1 MRRTSSFP
9 TVWRFGLAVFA
20 LVAATQYAIDTFH
33 APQGVRS
40 GVLDNG
46 LFRGGFLRERG
57 PTTFVVDALPP
68 GSPLIAAGVV
78 PGDRLRWSDPVG
90 RWHNVPVGESFD
102 LTVIHGSESRVI
114 RVTTPARSETTRFA
128 VANYVLD
135 NLSRLA
141 TLVVAFI
148 VGWRRSDL
156 AAFRWLAIGGLMEAN
171 QFPFAAPAAA
181 HLPWLDFLSSVSQEL
196 ALGAMVFFA
205 INYPDD
211 RPVGLRAW
219 LKRWYPWYFG
229 ALVAVTLYYYA
240 RLYSGYHEPWVGP
253 LNRINAIVLPIL
265 FVVSMLLAWYRA
277 QGETR
282 IRLQWILATL
292 GSIMVAVLIGNLNT
306 LAGFPLAA
314 ETMALFLNAAIF
326 AAILGFAYALMRAR
340 IFDFGLAV
348 NRTLVFAIVGAV
360 LLGVFQ
366 AANRLVSTFLHFDD
380 ENKTILLTAI
390 LAIAVYLSFTQLKKV
405 VERLVDR
412 VFFGA
417 WAAREEE
424 LKAFVA
430 EAKHATDAQ
439 ALSTLLVAAL
449 DRFTESAGAA
459 LYRGTTTAASVASS
473 PRSTARRTTS
483 ARTTQP
489 CSRCWR
495 TARRR
500 ACARTRPGRRCWR
513 CRWPIAA
520 RSRASR
526 CSGRGTTASPT
537 APTRSSSSSSRC
549 ARSASISTRCAS
561 SSSPARW
568 PPSGIATKRCARS
581 SRRRRRWRRAARRS
595 SVQASRGF
603 SRRSMRRRSFGCVRR
618 HSRCTPGTNSSGPN
632 SSLYLPASVPAP
644 GSASMRF
651 KRSRTAT
658 GSRVYWTAVASA
670 RNTRWYDTRD
680 RTTRASRG
688 RRSRS
693 RRASPRAARTA
704 AT

>member
-277 QGETR
+277 
-282 IRLQWILATL
+282 
-292 GSIMVAVLIGNLNT
+292 
-306 LAGFPLAA
+306 
-314 ETMALFLNAAIF
+314 
-326 AAILGFAYALMRAR
+326 RAR
-340 IFDFGLAV
+340 RGSGCSGSSRRSA
-348 NRTLVFAIVGAV
+348 RSWWPCSSAT
-360 LLGVFQ
+360 
-366 AANRLVSTFLHFDD
+366 ST
-380 ENKTILLTAI
+380 
-390 LAIAVYLSFTQLKKV
+390 
-405 VERLVDR
+405 R
-412 VFFGA
+412 
-417 WAAREEE
+417 WP
-424 LKAFVA
+424 
-430 EAKHATDAQ
+430 
-439 ALSTLLVAAL
+439 
-449 DRFTESAGAA
+449 
-459 LYRGTTTAASVASS
+459 ASRSPPRRWRCSSMQRSS
-473 PRSTARRTTS
+473 PRSSDSRTRSCERASSTSGSPSTARWCSRSS
-483 ARTTQP
+483 ARSCSA
-489 CSRCWR
+489 CSRPPTGSSRPSC
-495 TARRR
+495 TSTT
-500 ACARTRPGRRCWR
+500 RTR
-513 CRWPIAA
+513 
-520 RSRASR
+520 RS
-526 CSGRGTTASPT
+526 CSP
-537 APTRSSSSSSRC
+537 
-549 ARSASISTRCAS
+549 
-561 SSSPARW
+561 
-568 PPSGIATKRCARS
+568 RS
-581 SRRRRRWRRAARRS
+581 SRS
-595 SVQASRGF
+595 P
-603 SRRSMRRRSFGCVRR
+603 
-618 HSRCTPGTNSSGPN
+618 CTC
-632 SSLYLPASVPAP
+632 
-644 GSASMRF
+644 
-651 KRSRTAT
+651 
-658 GSRVYWTAVASA
+658 
-670 RNTRWYDTRD
+670 
-680 RTTRASRG
+680 
-688 RRSRS
+688 RSRS
-693 RRASPRAARTA
+693 
-704 AT
+704 

>member
-141 TLVVAFI
+141 TLVIAFV

-459 LYRGTTTAASVASS
+459 LYRRDDDGRFRRVVATLDGTPDDVGPNDATVLAMLAHRKASRLREDAAGPAVLSVPMAHRSTLEGFALLGPRHDGEPYRADQVEQLEAALREIGLDFYALRVEQLTGEVAAERNRNETLRAQLATAAAMA
-473 PRSTARRTTS
+473 PRS
-483 ARTTQP
+483 
-489 CSRCWR
+489 
-495 TARRR
+495 
-500 ACARTRPGRRCWR
+500 
-513 CRWPIAA
+513 
-520 RSRASR
+520 
-526 CSGRGTTASPT
+526 
-537 APTRSSSSSSRC
+537 
-549 ARSASISTRCAS
+549 
-561 SSSPARW
+561 
-568 PPSGIATKRCARS
+568 AT
-581 SRRRRRWRRAARRS
+581 
-595 SVQASRGF
+595 
-603 SRRSMRRRSFGCVRR
+603 
-618 HSRCTPGTNSSGPN
+618 
-632 SSLYLPASVPAP
+632 
-644 GSASMRF
+644 
-651 KRSRTAT
+651 
-658 GSRVYWTAVASA
+658 
-670 RNTRWYDTRD
+670 
-680 RTTRASRG
+680 
-688 RRSRS
+688 
-693 RRASPRAARTA
+693 
-704 AT
+704 